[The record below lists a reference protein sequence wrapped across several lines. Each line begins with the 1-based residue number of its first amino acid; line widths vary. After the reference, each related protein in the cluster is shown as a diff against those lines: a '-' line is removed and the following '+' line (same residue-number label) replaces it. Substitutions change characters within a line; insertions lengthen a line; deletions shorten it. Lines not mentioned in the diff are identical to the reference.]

1 MLIKT
6 SLLAAFY
13 PDNERPDINKW
24 LYNFLF
30 YGIFTSIDNT
40 LFWSQSLRKFL
51 ITVSFVN
58 SLLYFAIY
66 AYFDTIMGIIGPT
79 ALSAGL
85 QSFLK
90 VLILAAAGFCTGLI
104 PMLMLAPGMK
114 RSRVDIKNLILLG
127 IVPFMLLMI
136 SPGPVSGFIIK
147 NIFSGNESIRELLLY
162 LISRQSL
169 WSVWLGFALGTSV
182 RISFRKMPLRH
193 AVSYSVRE
201 EQAVEE
207 KQDEANKEL

>member
-1 MLIKT
+1 
-6 SLLAAFY
+6 
-13 PDNERPDINKW
+13 
-24 LYNFLF
+24 
-30 YGIFTSIDNT
+30 
-40 LFWSQSLRKFL
+40 LRKFL

-79 ALSAGL
+79 ALSGGF

-90 VLILAAAGFCTGLI
+90 VLVLAAAGFCTGLI

-127 IVPFMLLMI
+127 IVPFILLI
-136 SPGPVSGFIIK
+136 LSPGPVLELIASK
-147 NIFSGNESIRELLLY
+147 VFSGNESIRELLFY
-162 LISRQSL
+162 LLSRQPL

-182 RISFRKMPLRH
+182 RISFKKKLHRH